1 MALGRASCE
10 GGRASGW
17 PLEWWV
23 ATWAAAS
30 QGTLSLLGG
39 LPPHLGAQR
48 LAWQHLGGKL
58 HGSGWMDLDGK
69 SCRNP
74 HVTATL
80 LLGCRRP
87 PIQARFVRSST
98 TTHDGH
104 ARRAT
109 FPAQGSTGAA
119 KRARTARKRA
129 SSPPAHS
136 SSTACTAKPS
146 EQRPCL
152 GRKDESEGWGRRR
165 GLDDGRRG
173 RA

>member
-1 MALGRASCE
+1 MALGRASGE

-17 PLEWWV
+17 PLKRGV
-23 ATWAAAS
+23 ATWAPAS
-30 QGTLSLLGG
+30 GCTLSPPGG

-48 LAWQHLGGKL
+48 LARQHLGGKL
-58 HGSGWMDLDGK
+58 HGPGWMALDGK

-74 HVTATL
+74 HVTAAYWAAGTRQ
-80 LLGCRRP
+80 CRR
-87 PIQARFVRSST
+87 ASCAVASSA
-98 TTHDGH
+98 THDGH
-104 ARRAT
+104 VRRAA
-109 FPAQGSTGAA
+109 FAARGGTGAA